1 MTQVTKRALEE
12 ALKRMLLEQPLS
24 KITIQDLADECG
36 ISRMT
41 FYYHFKDIYDLV
53 EWSFVEDANAI
64 FQAAPS
70 TESWEMALQHVFE
83 MIKKDELFI
92 MSVYHA
98 VSREQIERYLHLVIH
113 HLMSQLIEKS
123 VATAGISLKDK
134 EGLFVTNFYKYA
146 LIGTLLDWVKSDMKA
161 DYQELVVQLTSL
173 IHDPL
178 IGTLRGF
185 ASKNLSKPLK

>member
-12 ALKRMLLEQPLS
+12 ALKRLLFEKPLS

-64 FQAAPS
+64 FQAEPR

-123 VATAGISLKDK
+123 VATAGISLTDK

-146 LIGTLLDWVKSDMKA
+146 LIGTLLDWVKSDKKA
-161 DYQELVVQLTSL
+161 DYQELVGQ
-173 IHDPL
+173 
-178 IGTLRGF
+178 
-185 ASKNLSKPLK
+185 

>member
-12 ALKRMLLEQPLS
+12 ALKRLLLEKPLS

-64 FQAAPS
+64 FQVAPS

-113 HLMSQLIEKS
+113 HLMS
-123 VATAGISLKDK
+123 
-134 EGLFVTNFYKYA
+134 
-146 LIGTLLDWVKSDMKA
+146 
-161 DYQELVVQLTSL
+161 
-173 IHDPL
+173 
-178 IGTLRGF
+178 
-185 ASKNLSKPLK
+185 

>member
-12 ALKRMLLEQPLS
+12 ALKRLLLEKPLS

-70 TESWEMALQHVFE
+70 TESCDCWH
-83 MIKKDELFI
+83 
-92 MSVYHA
+92 
-98 VSREQIERYLHLVIH
+98 
-113 HLMSQLIEKS
+113 
-123 VATAGISLKDK
+123 
-134 EGLFVTNFYKYA
+134 
-146 LIGTLLDWVKSDMKA
+146 
-161 DYQELVVQLTSL
+161 
-173 IHDPL
+173 
-178 IGTLRGF
+178 
-185 ASKNLSKPLK
+185 

>member
-12 ALKRMLLEQPLS
+12 ALKRLLFEKPLS

-64 FQAAPS
+64 FQAEPR

-134 EGLFVTNFYKYA
+134 EGLFVANFYKYA

>member
-1 MTQVTKRALEE
+1 DWE
-12 ALKRMLLEQPLS
+12 
-24 KITIQDLADECG
+24 DEWG
-36 ISRMT
+36 ISRMNI
-41 FYYHFKDIYDLV
+41 YYHFWVIYDLV
-53 EWSFVEDANAI
+53 EWSVVEDANAI

-70 TESWEMALQHVFE
+70 TVRGEMPLQLVS
-83 MIKKDELFI
+83 ELIEKVERFV
-92 MSVYHA
+92 MSVCHE
-98 VSREQIERYLHLVIH
+98 VSHEQIERYLHLVIH

-178 IGTLRGF
+178 
-185 ASKNLSKPLK
+185 